1 MKNAWNFKIELE
13 SKNVFDEIS
22 EKYDID
28 IPEELREFIIEN
40 NAASPDAN
48 CVNINGVERVYSET
62 LSFNMEETEA
72 TTFISVM
79 DAINDQNYIPFA
91 LDPFGNVFC
100 YSVEDKTISFY
111 DHESDDIEDTNVS
124 LTDFLDS
131 LH

>member
-72 TTFISVM
+72 TTFVSVM
-79 DAINDQNYIPFA
+79 SAINDQNYIPFA

-111 DHESDDIEDTNVS
+111 DHESDAIEDTNVS